1 MLSENAIDNLVQ
13 PIVLRQESINTYVLE
28 SIAKK
33 VREIGTLSP
42 SDIKRLKSL
51 VIFGADIREMN
62 AELARLSN
70 MQVKDIK
77 SVIKTVAIDTHLDA
91 KPLYDYRHKRF
102 IPYEKN
108 EKLQSFVR
116 AVGERTAKSYSN
128 IGKSQATGFLIRDRK
143 NPTKLRL
150 YSISDTY
157 KSVMDEAIQ
166 AVSSGVVDYDT
177 AMRKVLK
184 QLINSGIRRASW
196 DSGYTQRLDTTVR
209 RNLLEGV
216 RSIQQQVENEIGRE
230 IGSDGIELSAH
241 IRCALDHEPFQ
252 GHQFTDLQFDRL
264 QNNQSFRDINGQEF
278 EAVDRIIGQ
287 YNCRHIAR
295 SIIVGV
301 TKPRYT
307 QEQLDKFIQDNHEG
321 YTLPDG
327 RHITMY
333 ECTQMQRQ
341 METRIRYA
349 KDEQMVMQEV
359 GDMNAARVARAKVVR
374 LTQEYNKFSR
384 DCGLAPQKSRTTVPN
399 YKAIKLT

>member
-28 SIAKK
+28 SVASK

-42 SDIKRLKSL
+42 SDVKRLKSL
-51 VIFGADIREMN
+51 IVFGADIREMN

-70 MQVKDIK
+70 LQVKDIK
-77 SVIKTVAIDTHLDA
+77 SLIKTVAIDTHLDA
-91 KPLYDYRHKRF
+91 KPLYDYRHRRF

-108 EKLQSFVR
+108 EKLQSFVK
-116 AVGERTAKSYSN
+116 AVGERTAGTYSN
-128 IGKSQATGFLIRDRK
+128 IARSQSTGFLIRNMK
-143 NPTKLRL
+143 NPTKLKFQ
-150 YSISDTY
+150 SINDTY
-157 KSVMDEAIQ
+157 KSIMDEAIQ
-166 AVSSGVVDYDT
+166 AVSSGAVRYDT
-177 AMRKVLK
+177 AMRKVMR
-184 QLINSGIRRASW
+184 QLINSGVRRMYW
-196 DSGYTQRLDTTVR
+196 ENGYTQRLDTTVR

-216 RSIQQQVENEIGRE
+216 RAIQQQVENEVGRE

-241 IRCALDHEPFQ
+241 VNCALDHEPFQ

-264 QNNQSFRDINGQEF
+264 QNNEDFHDINGQEF

-295 SIIVGV
+295 SIIIGV
-301 TKPRYT
+301 TQPRYT
-307 QEQLDKFIQDNHEG
+307 QEQLDEFIKNNHKG

-341 METRIRYA
+341 LETKIRYA
-349 KDEQMVMQEV
+349 KDEQMVMQEL
-359 GDMNAARVARAKVVR
+359 GNMDAARIARAKVVR
-374 LTQEYNKFSR
+374 LTTEYRKFSN
-384 DCGLAPQKSRTTVPN
+384 DCGLKVQKDRITVPN
-399 YKAIKLT
+399 YVSIKST